1 MLVKTQHNLIPA
13 EAKAHTVV
21 IEDNLKNPIFVATHV
36 AEGII
41 YSAVG
46 DSDFATVLKMA
57 GVDTPAPTVHE
68 LPPPPKNV

>member
-21 IEDNLKNPIFVATHV
+21 IEDDMKNPIFVATHV

-46 DSDFATVLKMA
+46 DSDFATVLKMS
-57 GVDTPAPTVHE
+57 GVDTPAPTVSE
-68 LPPPPKNV
+68 VPLPPKNV

>member
-21 IEDNLKNPIFVATHV
+21 VEDDLRNPIFVATHV
-36 AEGII
+36 ADGII

-57 GVDTPAPTVHE
+57 GVET
-68 LPPPPKNV
+68 PPPNVSEMPPPGNI

>member
-13 EAKAHTVV
+13 EMQAHTVV

-41 YSAVG
+41 YPLSP
-46 DSDFATVLKMA
+46 
-57 GVDTPAPTVHE
+57 TPI
-68 LPPPPKNV
+68 LLLC

>member
-21 IEDNLKNPIFVATHV
+21 VEDNLKNPIFVATHV
-36 AEGII
+36 AEGIV

-46 DSDFATVLKMA
+46 DSDFATVLKLA
-57 GVDTPAPTVHE
+57 GVDTPAPKVNE
-68 LPPPPKNV
+68 LPSPPKN